1 MKRVDFFRMISAGE
15 YFIEGGEF
23 DPFSGRIRS
32 EKDEDIV
39 DFNTCQHD
47 WECRIMIRESD
58 LSRYYYHIV
67 PISEEAKLYC
77 RDKKIS
83 MLRDL
88 YGNRCL
94 ALRAYRN
101 EFSFD
106 AEVVQSVKELAELA
120 KVKSAPKD
128 FAPWT
133 LEAWA
138 EGVSPTYDALSVPRK
153 HTVINILYGTESHFY
168 PQYEGDLNNT
178 ISLKDYC
185 ESKGVEL

>member
-1 MKRVDFFRMISAGE
+1 MKRWEFFKMISAGDF
-15 YFIEGGEF
+15 YCEGGSI
-23 DPFSGRIRS
+23 DPMNPRS
-32 EKDEDIV
+32 ERDADIT

-47 WECRIMIRESD
+47 WEIRVMIRESD
-58 LSRYYYHIV
+58 LSRYYYHII

-77 RDKKIS
+77 RDKKIF
-83 MLRDL
+83 MLREL

-106 AEVVQSVKELAELA
+106 AE
-120 KVKSAPKD
+120 
-128 FAPWT
+128 
-133 LEAWA
+133 
-138 EGVSPTYDALSVPRK
+138 GVSPTYDTLSVPRK

-168 PQYEGDLNNT
+168 PQYEGDINNT

-185 ESKGVEL
+185 EAKGVEL